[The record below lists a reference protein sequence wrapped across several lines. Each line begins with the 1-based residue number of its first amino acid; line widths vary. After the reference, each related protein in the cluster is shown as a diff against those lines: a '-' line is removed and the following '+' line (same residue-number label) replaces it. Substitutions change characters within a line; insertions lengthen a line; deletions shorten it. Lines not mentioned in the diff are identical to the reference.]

1 MRNKPLLEDKGRAKE
16 EEYFRRRDAE
26 LLRESKRK
34 QEALEEHEHIKRETG
49 ITDDEVVAEL
59 KADGYDRETIRLLH
73 LAPLIQVAWA
83 HGDKVPVEERR
94 HILEAA
100 KMHGVAPGSRAHE
113 RLTSW
118 LEVRPSDQFFRKSL
132 RAIRAILHSLEPE
145 HREIRKLDLLA
156 LCTKVAQA
164 SGGFFGLG
172 SRISAREKALLAE
185 ITAELE
191 RTHGDAAARMAA
203 RMQREWTPPAN

>member
-1 MRNKPLLEDKGRAKE
+1 MRDKPLLEEKGRSKE

-49 ITDDEVVAEL
+49 LTDDEVVAEL

-83 HGDKVPVEERR
+83 HGKVHAEERR

-100 KMHGVAPGSRAHE
+100 KMHGVAPGSRADE

-145 HREIRKLDLLA
+145 HRETRKLDLLA

-191 RTHGDAAARMAA
+191 KTHGEAAARMTA
-203 RMQREWTPPAN
+203 RMQREWNPPAK

>member
-1 MRNKPLLEDKGRAKE
+1 MRDKPLLEEKGRSKE

-34 QEALEEHEHIKRETG
+34 QEALEEHEHIKREAG
-49 ITDDEVVAEL
+49 IKDDEVVAEL

-83 HGDKVPVEERR
+83 HKVHAEERR
-94 HILEAA
+94 LILEAA

-145 HREIRKLDLLA
+145 HRETRKLDLLA

-191 RTHGDAAARMAA
+191 RTHGEAAARMAA
-203 RMQREWTPPAN
+203 RMQREWNPTAK